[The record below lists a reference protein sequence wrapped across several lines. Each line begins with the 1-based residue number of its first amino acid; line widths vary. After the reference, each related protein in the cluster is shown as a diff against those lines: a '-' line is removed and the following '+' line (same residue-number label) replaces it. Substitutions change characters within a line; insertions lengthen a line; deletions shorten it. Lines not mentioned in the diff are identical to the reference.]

1 MEQKNSSPL
10 TRQPSSDPIGGAWLA
25 REYGVQLVQPL
36 HVRSEI
42 GPRRHTAHQA
52 DHRRE
57 IHQEQMRPA
66 SNVPA
71 HLTFLLKHE
80 GAHLELLARLFEQV
94 DPNILAAWVRSEPTG
109 QYARRAGFLYEW
121 ITRRQLDVEGVSI

>member
-1 MEQKNSSPL
+1 MEQKNSRPLVRQSP
-10 TRQPSSDPIGGAWLA
+10 RDPIGGAWIA
-25 REYGVQLVQPL
+25 REYGVELVQPL

-42 GPRRHTAHQA
+42 GPRRHTAHHA

-57 IHQEQMRPA
+57 VHQEQMRPD

-80 GAHLELLARLFEQV
+80 GAHLELLVRLFERV
-94 DPNILAAWVRSEPTG
+94 DPNVLAAWARSDDPRIIRPAAV
-109 QYARRAGFLYEW
+109 ARVCR
-121 ITRRQLDVEGVSI
+121 